1 MTKIALILPPRP
13 YLTNQKALPNL
24 GILTVASVAKQL
36 GCQVEVI
43 DLGVEKWVQKL
54 MQVPIEKDTI
64 YGMYASTPDYKV
76 CLGIMKYLKA
86 AGGHK
91 IKVIAGGPH
100 CSFAPQECLKDGFD
114 AVSVGNAEVTLPQ
127 ILKGEKIAHG
137 WLNSTIEAAHP
148 DRTIIDLTKY
158 NFKVDG
164 KQATSMMTAS
174 GCLWGKCAFCSRPSS
189 DFLRYHSLPWVLE
202 EIKQITN
209 LGFQAIQIYDDE
221 FFTYPKRDIEIIK
234 ALGEQG
240 ITWRCF
246 GHSKFLHEPMIKEA
260 YKNGLRE
267 ILIGVES
274 GSDKILTTIN
284 KGTTV
289 ILNKITIKMLH
300 QEGIKVKAAMIIGLP
315 SESPKTLKET
325 WKFCD
330 EMTPYVSDWDFTVF
344 SPYPGSD
351 IYDRPNQFDIKFEK
365 GNYTAF
371 KGSAQ
376 PDWNRSQVSTSKLTN
391 VQILR
396 FRDRIAETFK
406 KTQA

>member
-43 DLGVEKWVQKL
+43 DLGVKKWVQKL
-54 MQVPIEKDTI
+54 TQIPIEKDTI

-76 CLGIMKYLKA
+76 CLGIMNYLKA
-86 AGGHK
+86 AGGSK

-100 CSFAPQECLKDGFD
+100 CSFAPEECLKDGFD

-127 ILKGEKIAHG
+127 ILQGEKIARG
-137 WLNSTIEAAHP
+137 WLNSTTEAAHP
-148 DRTIIDLTKY
+148 DRTIIDLKKY
-158 NFKVDG
+158 DFKVDG

-174 GCLWGKCAFCSRPSS
+174 GCLWGRCAFCSRPTS
-189 DFLRYHSLPWVLE
+189 DFLRYHSLQWVLE

-221 FFTYPKRDIEIIK
+221 FFTYPKRDLEIIK
-234 ALGEQG
+234 AFGERG

-246 GHSKFLHEPMIKEA
+246 GHSKFLNEPIVKEA

-274 GSDKILTTIN
+274 GSDKILDTIN
-284 KGTTV
+284 KGTCV
-289 ILNKITIKMLH
+289 SINKITIKMLH
-300 QEGIKVKAAMIIGLP
+300 SIGIKVKAAMIIGLP
-315 SESPKTLKET
+315 SESQETLKET
-325 WKFCD
+325 WRFCE
-330 EMTPYVSDWDFTVF
+330 EMAPYISDWDFTIF
-344 SPYPGSD
+344 SVYVGSE
-351 IYDRPNQFDIKFEK
+351 IYDHPEEFDIKFDK

-371 KGSAQ
+371 KGSTIT
-376 PDWNRSQVSTSKLTN
+376 DWQRSTVSTSKLTN
-391 VQILR
+391 AEILQ
-396 FRDRIAETFK
+396 FRDRIAAEFK
-406 KTQA
+406 KTQT